1 MKKFSILILVILLT
15 FVSCQHKPR
24 YWTFEKDC
32 SEVTE
37 IKIVD
42 LEQSGGDH
50 NDYENYVV
58 IKELDIAFVEELYDD
73 IEKIEMKEYGP
84 TLDAPGGKCFMIVFS
99 NGEFDLISYTEPKH
113 FKYDYSGD
121 KSSPFYGTLQPFNSW
136 LRCDKES
143 FYNLIDKYLNMS
155 LDSLNSES
163 PN

>member
-15 FVSCQHKPR
+15 FVSCKHKPQ

-42 LEQSGGDH
+42 IDKTDDY

-73 IEKIEMKEYGP
+73 IEKFEMKNYGP
-84 TLDAPGGKCFMIVFS
+84 NLNYPHGQCFMIVFS
-99 NGEFDLISYTEPKH
+99 NGEFDLISFVESKH
-113 FKYDYSGD
+113 FKYDYRD
-121 KSSPFYGTLQPFNSW
+121 KSASSYGTLQAFNSW
-136 LRCDKES
+136 LMCDKES
-143 FYNLIDKYLNMS
+143 FYKLIDKYLNMTG
-155 LDSLNSES
+155 DSSMS
-163 PN
+163 